1 MGRPSA
7 LPRSSGRVTPQPK
20 TWRRRE
26 RGAAGNALSSCSRSR
41 FLPASV
47 AAASTS
53 LLENLL
59 GALAA
64 GAGCRFELFARLL
77 VVADEE
83 MLNLR
88 RDGVREI
95 GELPDLRKKLTRL
108 GDGDDAVVLL
118 FLSVFLRL
126 HGFDDADQPRWH
138 DRANRHR
145 LIHEHQ
151 DIQRISI
158 ITSRRWNE
166 SEVEREAHALWQ
178 DLLDHE
184 RRPLAIVRELRP
196 GATRRFDD
204 DIDAVV
210 CRIDWVEI
218 GQPASS
224 RVHALRSVTG

>member
-1 MGRPSA
+1 
-7 LPRSSGRVTPQPK
+7 
-20 TWRRRE
+20 
-26 RGAAGNALSSCSRSR
+26 
-41 FLPASV
+41 
-47 AAASTS
+47 
-53 LLENLL
+53 
-59 GALAA
+59 
-64 GAGCRFELFARLL
+64 
-77 VVADEE
+77 

-95 GELPDLRKKLTRL
+95 GELPDLREKFTRL

-118 FLSVFLRL
+118 FLSIFLRL

-138 DRANRHR
+138 DRANGHR
-145 LIHEHQ
+145 LVHEHQ

-166 SEVEREAHALWQ
+166 SKVEWEAHALWQ
-178 DLLDHE
+178 DLLHHE

>member
-7 LPRSSGRVTPQPK
+7 LPRSSGRVTPHAK
-20 TWRRRE
+20 TRRRRE

-41 FLPASV
+41 FLPASA

-95 GELPDLRKKLTRL
+95 GELLYLCVELAYIGIR
-108 GDGDDAVVLL
+108 DDVV
-118 FLSVFLRL
+118 
-126 HGFDDADQPRWH
+126 H
-138 DRANRHR
+138 
-145 LIHEHQ
+145 IHY
-151 DIQRISI
+151 D
-158 ITSRRWNE
+158 
-166 SEVEREAHALWQ
+166 
-178 DLLDHE
+178 
-184 RRPLAIVRELRP
+184 
-196 GATRRFDD
+196 
-204 DIDAVV
+204 
-210 CRIDWVEI
+210 
-218 GQPASS
+218 
-224 RVHALRSVTG
+224 

>member
-7 LPRSSGRVTPQPK
+7 LPRSSGRVTPHPK
-20 TWRRRE
+20 TRRRRE
-26 RGAAGNALSSCSRSR
+26 RGAAGNAPWWCSRSR
-41 FLPASV
+41 FLPASA

-95 GELPDLRKKLTRL
+95 GELPDLREELARL
-108 GDGDDAVVLL
+108 GNGDDAVVLL
-118 FLSVFLRL
+118 FLSIFLRL
-126 HGFDDADQPRWH
+126 NGFDDADQARWH
-138 DRANRHR
+138 DRANGHR
-145 LIHEHQ
+145 LVHEHQ
-151 DIQRISI
+151 DVQRISI
-158 ITSRRWNE
+158 ITSCRWNK
-166 SEVEREAHALWQ
+166 SKVEREAHALWQ
-178 DLLDHE
+178 DLLHHE

-196 GATRRFDD
+196 GATRRLDD
-204 DIDAVV
+204 DVDALV

-224 RVHALRSVTG
+224 RVHALRSVMG